1 MNGGSSLSFSEGI
14 SLVATCDTQ
23 EELDDTWNRLS
34 YGGEEGRCGWL
45 KDRFGVSWQV
55 VSAAARGEDGRPA
68 VRELGEGHGGAAQD
82 GQDRYRDP
90 QAGLQAAMNAA
101 MSSGARR
108 KVTLERTFKASIE
121 GVWDLWT
128 TKEGIESWWGPD
140 GFAVT
145 VHKLDLR
152 PGGELVYA
160 MTAVASD
167 QIEFMKKAGMPLT
180 TESRVTYT
188 DVIPAARVHGPSR
201 LHPRRRALRR
211 DDDRR
216 APPERGW
223 REDGLDL
230 RRDARRALDADG
242 GDGPGER
249 AGQARA
255 GPRGAKS
262 PGFMRQSAEKG
273 CTHTRRRSH
282 SGWPR
287 SRERPWAV
295 SSDPTLI
302 GAT

>member
-121 GVWDLWT
+121 EVWDLWT

-167 QIEFMKKAGMPLT
+167 QIEFMKKAGMPLP
-180 TESRVTYT
+180 TESRVPYT
-188 DVIPAARVHGPSR
+188 DVIPTARPRANQRRARLWSASSVRAANQRSTSRDRTSVEIPPSR
-201 LHPRRRALRR
+201 RPKAASTSLLSGRCRKPTRRSPRPSSSSSVRASNPRSTSRDRSSVEIPPRRRLTA
-211 DDDRR
+211 
-216 APPERGW
+216 
-223 REDGLDL
+223 
-230 RRDARRALDADG
+230 G
-242 GDGPGER
+242 G
-249 AGQARA
+249 A
-255 GPRGAKS
+255 
-262 PGFMRQSAEKG
+262 
-273 CTHTRRRSH
+273 
-282 SGWPR
+282 
-287 SRERPWAV
+287 
-295 SSDPTLI
+295 
-302 GAT
+302 